1 MAGVVAA
8 KLKLKKQQEAEEE
21 AKVNDLDP
29 HTFAQLKHNCTQDN
43 IENNNEQVRDAIET
57 VSENFQVVT
66 LTLSQYHTPQILNM
80 QIILVLDICFYSVII
95 PHLSIYLL
103 IKLTSTLRTICP
115 LTSSQPHII

>member
-80 QIILVLDICFYSVII
+80 QIILES
-95 PHLSIYLL
+95 
-103 IKLTSTLRTICP
+103 
-115 LTSSQPHII
+115 

>member
-66 LTLSQYHTPQILNM
+66 LTLSQYHTRKNPEYANNFSSRYLFSILLSFH
-80 QIILVLDICFYSVII
+80 IF
-95 PHLSIYLL
+95 LSI
-103 IKLTSTLRTICP
+103 C
-115 LTSSQPHII
+115 